1 VALALEHRVSLNVKG
16 KATDNTKP
24 TPLNGGCG
32 LISIIGW
39 TYMNM
44 IDELKLS
51 IITDEYEYSEWIINA
66 NC

>member
-1 VALALEHRVSLNVKG
+1 MTLALEHRVRLNVKG
-16 KATDNTKP
+16 KATDYTKP

-44 IDELKLS
+44 RDELKIS